1 MDVAPRILFVD
12 DAPERLAGLASRDAI
27 MATATEARTV
37 LEAFSKLREKGPW
50 DIIFLDR
57 DMGEER
63 TMDPYPYEPS
73 GEDVANL
80 LASGE
85 FQWKP
90 RLVVVHSMN
99 FNRAKLMVEILRKA
113 NIRTM
118 RIPFTVLV
126 SSPLMN
132 LWREAGW

>member
-1 MDVAPRILFVD
+1 MAVTPRILFVD
-12 DAPERLAGLASRDAI
+12 DAPERLAGLASRDAV
-27 MATATEARTV
+27 MATAAEASTV
-37 LEAFSKLREKGPW
+37 LEALNKLREHGPW

-57 DMGEER
+57 DMGEDR
-63 TMDPYPYEPS
+63 VMDPYPHEPS
-73 GEDVANL
+73 GEDIAYL
-80 LASGE
+80 LAGAE
-85 FQWKP
+85 LQWKP

-99 FNRAKLMVEILRKA
+99 FERAKLIVAILRKA

-126 SSPLMN
+126 NSPLIN